1 MSNTVKAA
9 RPVKAAKAVAKRAPA
24 PRAVTA
30 DPDDVPAELRGFY
43 DAPVLSRGAKG
54 AAEVESLD
62 FATPTLEQRNA
73 VPMEKLFSIDGTDYF
88 IPVEFGPGMGLIYL
102 DGVAEGRDVALGR
115 VLKKALGDTAWNA
128 LVAYAPYI
136 TGAQMEHLLD
146 VTLRKTLGALEENGE
161 GNG

>member
-9 RPVKAAKAVAKRAPA
+9 RPAKKAASPA
-24 PRAVTA
+24 RKAVTA
-30 DPDDVPAELRGFY
+30 RPHPDDIPAELRDFY
-43 DAPVLSRGAKG
+43 GPPNLRDDAG
-54 AAEVESLD
+54 EVESLD
-62 FATPTLEQRNA
+62 FATPTREQRNA
-73 VPMEKLFSIDGTDYF
+73 VPLEKLFSIDGVDYF

-115 VLKKALGDTAWNA
+115 VLKKALGDAAWTA

-136 TGAQMEHLLD
+136 TKGQMEHLLN
-146 VTLRKTLGALEENGE
+146 VTLQKTLGALEESGE